1 MSTTTATATEFG
13 LRQVSLSSAASRE
26 LVRRGVC
33 EGAIRL
39 YAYLAAHSRNH
50 SGEAFASQRYLA
62 AELGR
67 TARTIRNYLRQLE
80 DAGAVATRYTGRT
93 ARYRVADLSG
103 TVCRTTAE
111 TAFRRNDRREIR
123 RGEEEVVSTAPAPP
137 VATTTPSIPVEDELP
152 TAGPLREELAEAIEC
167 ETTWRETEPEA
178 QEREQAAERRRWFST
193 RLAWL
198 DDVRRVAEA
207 VAVIDGWRGHRGT
220 GGVSGPGD
228 LWRLRVTFGSMAS
241 ADWRRSVLRWCRH
254 HQRRR
259 GRLGDL
265 YGWLL
270 RERYE
275 EVEPPPAAPPDLPPA
290 PTPSDAAIEPEDVI
304 VYRCATGTGAC
315 RFIRHVVRHGEA
327 APERCARCGGALTP
341 AENLQSETCMVL

>member
-137 VATTTPSIPVEDELP
+137 VATTTPASVEEDELP
-152 TAGPLREELAEAIEC
+152 NAGALRDDLAETIER
-167 ETTWRETEPEA
+167 ETEWRETAPEA
-178 QEREQAAERRRWFST
+178 HEREQAAERRRWFST

-198 DDVRRVAEA
+198 EDVRRVAEA
-207 VAVIDGWRGHRGT
+207 VAAIDGWRGHRGT

-228 LWRLRVTFGSMAS
+228 LWRLRMTFGSMAS

-254 HQRRR
+254 HERRR

-265 YGWLL
+265 HGWLL

-275 EVEPPPAAPPDLPPA
+275 ETESPPAAPPDLPPA
-290 PTPSDAAIEPEDVI
+290 PTPSDAAIEPEDAT

-315 RFIRHVVRHGEA
+315 RFVRYVVRHGEA

-341 AENLQSETCMVL
+341 AESLQSETCMVL

>member
-33 EGAIRL
+33 ERHPSL
-39 YAYLAAHSRNH
+39 RVLAAHSRNP

-80 DAGAVATRYTGRT
+80 AAGVVATRRTGRA
-93 ARYRVADLSG
+93 ARYRVEDLSG
-103 TVCRTTAE
+103 TGFRTTE
-111 TAFRRNDRREIR
+111 EPVFRSHQRREIR

-137 VATTTPSIPVEDELP
+137 AETTTPSIPVEDELP

-207 VAVIDGWRGHRGT
+207 VAAIDGWRGHRGT
-220 GGVSGPGD
+220 GGVRGTAD
-228 LWRLRVTFGSMAS
+228 LWRIRTSFGSMAS

-275 EVEPPPAAPPDLPPA
+275 EVEPPPAAPPDLPP
-290 PTPSDAAIEPEDVI
+290 PPSAVATEETIEEPGHLW
-304 VYRCATGTGAC
+304 RCAEPATAAC
-315 RFIRHVVRHGEA
+315 SFWREWT
-327 APERCARCGGALTP
+327 PDTEPPPRCARCGGAAKAT
-341 AENLQSETCMVL
+341 